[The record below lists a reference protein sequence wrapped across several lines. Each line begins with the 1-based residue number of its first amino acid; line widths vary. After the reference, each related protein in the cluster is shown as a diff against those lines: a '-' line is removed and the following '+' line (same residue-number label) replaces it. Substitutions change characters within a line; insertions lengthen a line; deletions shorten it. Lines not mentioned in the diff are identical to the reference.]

1 MKVTST
7 GILHGVISD
16 EYGKRGT
23 QFNAH
28 GMPTYSLPISIQDAP
43 AGTVSYAIVLE
54 DKDAYPVS
62 GGFVWIHWT
71 VANLT
76 RTELEENESVSAT
89 DFVQGANSWMS
100 VQGGQQSRKESSYYG
115 GMCPPDATHLYDLHV
130 FALDTK
136 LQLENGFYLN
146 ELYKQMDGHILEQC
160 TIKGTYDN

>member
-28 GMPTYSLPISIQDAP
+28 GMPTYSLPLSIQDAP

-76 RTELEENESVSAT
+76 RTELEENESISAT

-100 VQGGQQSRKESSYYG
+100 VQGGQQSRKVITEVCALPMLPIYTNC
-115 GMCPPDATHLYDLHV
+115 MCLHWIQNYNWKTD
-130 FALDTK
+130 F
-136 LQLENGFYLN
+136 
-146 ELYKQMDGHILEQC
+146 I
-160 TIKGTYDN
+160 

>member
-28 GMPTYSLPISIQDAP
+28 GMPTYSLPLSIQDAP

-62 GGFVWIHWT
+62 GGFVD
-71 VANLT
+71 
-76 RTELEENESVSAT
+76 S
-89 DFVQGANSWMS
+89 
-100 VQGGQQSRKESSYYG
+100 
-115 GMCPPDATHLYDLHV
+115 
-130 FALDTK
+130 LDGSK
-136 LQLENGFYLN
+136 LN
-146 ELYKQMDGHILEQC
+146 
-160 TIKGTYDN
+160 TY

>member
-28 GMPTYSLPISIQDAP
+28 GMPTYSLPLSIQDAP

-76 RTELEENESVSAT
+76 RTELEENESISAT
-89 DFVQGANSWMS
+89 DFVQGANSWMRY
-100 VQGGQQSRKESSYYG
+100 VPSRCYPFIRIACVCIG
-115 GMCPPDATHLYDLHV
+115 
-130 FALDTK
+130 
-136 LQLENGFYLN
+136 
-146 ELYKQMDGHILEQC
+146 YKITTGKRILF
-160 TIKGTYDN
+160 K

>member
-76 RTELEENESVSAT
+76 RTELEEKA
-89 DFVQGANSWMS
+89 G
-100 VQGGQQSRKESSYYG
+100 
-115 GMCPPDATHLYDLHV
+115 
-130 FALDTK
+130 
-136 LQLENGFYLN
+136 
-146 ELYKQMDGHILEQC
+146 
-160 TIKGTYDN
+160 

>member
-28 GMPTYSLPISIQDAP
+28 GMPTYSLPLSIQDAP

-76 RTELEENESVSAT
+76 RTSPSSHRYSSKHMPSVSGTPSCCVYKMVFVMNAAALRT
-89 DFVQGANSWMS
+89 DC
-100 VQGGQQSRKESSYYG
+100 SS
-115 GMCPPDATHLYDLHV
+115 
-130 FALDTK
+130 
-136 LQLENGFYLN
+136 
-146 ELYKQMDGHILEQC
+146 
-160 TIKGTYDN
+160 GTPFTRSAARIAPNTSPVPER

>member
-1 MKVTST
+1 MDASEAVSYTH
-7 GILHGVISD
+7 LDV
-16 EYGKRGT
+16 YKR
-23 QFNAH
+23 Q
-28 GMPTYSLPISIQDAP
+28 SLPISIQDAP

-100 VQGGQQSRKESSYYG
+100 VQGGQQSRK
-115 GMCPPDATHLYDLHV
+115 MCIRDRFSTVP
-130 FALDTK
+130 
-136 LQLENGFYLN
+136 
-146 ELYKQMDGHILEQC
+146 
-160 TIKGTYDN
+160 